1 MKAELKRI
9 HSPDAD
15 LEKWPLPSDALFV
28 QLMIGPMDGPG
39 EESFD
44 LMVSTPEAR
53 ESIVDPGDPD
63 SSRYLVVLERI
74 ELTLIRQYVDNL
86 LRDIDRPTW
95 PELAAEIGQF
105 AKWEFH
111 EYRP

>member
-15 LEKWPLPSDALFV
+15 LEKGPLPSEALFV
-28 QLMIGPMDGPG
+28 QLMIGPMDSPG

-53 ESIVDPGDPD
+53 DSVADPSDPQ
-63 SSRYLVVLERI
+63 SGRYILVLDRI
-74 ELTLIRQYVDNL
+74 EPTLIKQYVDDL

-95 PELAAEIGQF
+95 QELAAEIGRF

-111 EYRP
+111 DYRP